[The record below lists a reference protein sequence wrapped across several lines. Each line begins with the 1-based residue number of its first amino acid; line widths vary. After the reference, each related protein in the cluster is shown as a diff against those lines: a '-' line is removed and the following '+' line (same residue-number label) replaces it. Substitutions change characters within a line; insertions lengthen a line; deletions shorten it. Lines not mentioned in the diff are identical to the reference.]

1 MAENLFEAQYDV
13 TKKSRLKKF
22 YDSYKILIL
31 SFLFVLFIAFVS
43 FSFYLENKEN
53 KKILLSENYIQAKIY
68 LESGNSEKATNLL
81 KENIF
86 ANDPAYSP
94 LGLFLIINQNLI
106 TDHRELANLFDHL
119 LKNNKFSEHE
129 KNLLIFKK
137 VLIDSN
143 FENESNLL
151 ETIRPLLNSENLWKP
166 HALLFL
172 GDYFLSK
179 GEEIKAIEFYQQIFS
194 IKNLHPDLYNHA
206 RSQLAAISND

>member
-1 MAENLFEAQYDV
+1 MPENLFEAQYDV

-22 YDSYKILIL
+22 YDSYKILIF
-31 SFLFVLFIAFVS
+31 SFMFILFIALVS
-43 FSFYLENKEN
+43 FSFYLEKKES

-68 LESGNSEKATNLL
+68 LESGNKDKATMLL

-86 ANDPAYSP
+86 ANDPTYSP

-106 TDHRELANLFDHL
+106 TDYRELTNLFEHL
-119 LKNNKFSEHE
+119 LKNNKFSEDE
-129 KNLLIFKK
+129 RNLLIFKK

-179 GEEIKAIEFYQQIFS
+179 REEIKAIEFYQEIFN